1 MSRTATVFAL
11 LLVLLMQSQAA
22 VWAAAARPAH
32 GPAASTSEP
41 AVMPCH
47 DCAEA
52 TVAGNHDEGSHHGPM
67 NVACCDDGEACVNC
81 AAACVA
87 APALPAGTAQ
97 LADSVAAYFASLWQA
112 ESVLIPPPLD
122 VLRPPITLLR

>member
-1 MSRTATVFAL
+1 MSRAATVFAL

-22 VWAAAARPAH
+22 VWAAAAQPARA
-32 GPAASTSEP
+32 PASEVSET

-47 DCAEA
+47 DGAEA
-52 TVAGNHDEGSHHGPM
+52 AVADHDGHGGM
-67 NVACCDDGEACVNC
+67 DMACCDDGEICGNC

-87 APALPAGTAQ
+87 APALPAGSAQ
-97 LADSVAAYFASLWQA
+97 LADYVDAHFASVWQA

-122 VLRPPITLLR
+122 LLRPPITLLR